1 MMRADAKSLAT
12 FFRDQGIYLCI
23 ALVVAAIFW
32 AIVQPVNPFT
42 IILYSLRI
50 GNFLSPPMQ
59 WLPAAPHIRGRGAIQ
74 WRS

>member
-1 MMRADAKSLAT
+1 MRADAKSLAT
-12 FFRDQGIYLCI
+12 FFRDQGIYLFI

-42 IILYSLRI
+42 TILYSLCI
-50 GNFLSPPMQ
+50 GNFLSPPLP
-59 WLPAAPHIRGRGAIQ
+59 WLLAAPHIRGRAAIQ